1 MIVIKT
7 EELNYLIYTYFL
19 EQGYSHSAFALINE
33 VKIDQLI
40 YRDDV
45 KPGQLINLLE
55 KALLFQQ
62 LQDHIQINQ
71 YYECKVPQLLIQ
83 KHVCQFTEKKQLAEK
98 QERRDREIMIQN
110 ALMRSQE
117 FASRNGQTMD
127 LNIELQQD
135 IIQLQDEILLSD
147 WNAQKNILAIY
158 QLNCIKFIQNNQI
171 IQIMPTVVGE
181 SFSRVKLMKFDRSS
195 GNNMLIVYENGA
207 AKVIDT
213 TIQIIKMFNIKN
225 SSKLLDFHWNL
236 NWPNVVAL
244 IFEKDI
250 EIVDIYKCQTLKYLE
265 NVIHFEWRHFD
276 HFIVMDYNY
285 YINLMQIDIDKPQ
298 LQLKAEL
305 ETTLIE
311 FNKRKTLLASF
322 SSTLNIIKIWTLQ
335 NDDYVFE
342 ITDDQK
348 ILQFCWC
355 SSQNA
360 NYLITLTS
368 QTLNIWDVEFGQIK
382 STYEIDFNVINMVS
396 MDLLNDTPQVV
407 LIGEKV
413 VLYDLIN
420 KKRRVFNCDTPN
432 KVLRINDEEI
442 LFIFRSS
449 YIVYKKN

>member
-1 MIVIKT
+1 
-7 EELNYLIYTYFL
+7 
-19 EQGYSHSAFALINE
+19 
-33 VKIDQLI
+33 
-40 YRDDV
+40 
-45 KPGQLINLLE
+45 
-55 KALLFQQ
+55 
-62 LQDHIQINQ
+62 
-71 YYECKVPQLLIQ
+71 
-83 KHVCQFTEKKQLAEK
+83 
-98 QERRDREIMIQN
+98 MIQN

-117 FASRNGQTMD
+117 FVSRNGQTMD
-127 LNIELQQD
+127 LNVELQQD

-158 QLNCIKFIQNNQI
+158 QLNCIKLIQNNQI
-171 IQIMPTVVGE
+171 LQIMPTVVGE
-181 SFSRVKLMKFDRSS
+181 CFSRVKLMKFDRSS

-225 SSKLLDFHWNL
+225 ASKLLDFHWNL

-244 IFEKDI
+244 IFEKDV

-276 HFIVMDYNY
+276 HFIVMDLNY

-322 SSTLNIIKIWTLQ
+322 SSTLNVIKIWTLQ
-335 NDDYVFE
+335 NDEYVFE

-382 STYEIDFNVINMVS
+382 STYEIDFNVAKMVS